1 MPRPT
6 RRQFFAAAIS
16 TRMLTAADFKPRPF
30 PDWDED
36 TVMRVLVDSPWAR
49 VRKVKFSWYG
59 WREEA
64 RQITAR
70 DIPGTNPA
78 VKASSTAPGGSP
90 VGGIGSGKMR
100 NKLPDGV
107 DLIFRWSSALPV
119 RQAKALYRARRQGKP
134 AQATQMVEARGAP
147 GYVLEIFGLPI
158 EAGHAGAEALSSR
171 LQKSAVLRTK
181 TGVVR
186 RAERAQATLT
196 GEEFSVSIVFPRGD
210 APLTA
215 ADGELECSGEAE
227 LFAFR
232 ERFKLRDMT
241 YLGSIEL

>member
-1 MPRPT
+1 M
-6 RRQFFAAAIS
+6 AAVA
-16 TRMLTAADFKPRPF
+16 LLPAADWKARPF
-30 PDWDED
+30 PNWNDGS
-36 TVMRVLVDSPWAR
+36 VMRMLVDSPWAR

-59 WREEA
+59 WREDA
-64 RQITAR
+64 RQITVR

-78 VKASSTAPGGSP
+78 VTASSTAPSGSP
-90 VGGIGSGKMR
+90 VGGIGSGKAR
-100 NKLPDGV
+100 NKLPVGV

-119 RQAKALYRARRQGKP
+119 RQAKALFRARQQGAAAK
-134 AQATQMVEARGAP
+134 ATEMVEARPAP

-181 TGVVR
+181 AGVVR
-186 RAERAQATLT
+186 RAERAQATLS
-196 GEEFSVSIVFPRGD
+196 GEALSVSVFFPRGD
-210 APLTA
+210 APLSA
-215 ADGELECSGEAE
+215 ADGEIECSGEAE

-241 YLGSIEL
+241 YLGSLEL

>member
-1 MPRPT
+1 MLA
-6 RRQFFAAAIS
+6 RRSFLGIAAVAAA
-16 TRMLTAADFKPRPF
+16 TAEWKGRAF
-30 PDWDED
+30 PDWDEG

-64 RQITAR
+64 RQITVR

-78 VKASSTAPGGSP
+78 IKASSTAPGGSP
-90 VGGIGSGKMR
+90 VGGIGSGKVR

-119 RQAKALYRARRQGKP
+119 RQAKALFRARQQGK
-134 AQATQMVEARGAP
+134 ASQATETVEARPAP

-158 EAGHAGAEALSSR
+158 EAGHAGAEALSAR

-186 RAERAQATLT
+186 RAERAQAKLT
-196 GEEFSVSIVFPRGD
+196 GEEFSVSIVFPRGE
-210 APLTA
+210 AALTA
-215 ADGELECSGEAE
+215 ADGDIECSGEAE
-227 LFAFR
+227 LFGFR
-232 ERFKLRDMT
+232 ERFRLRDMT
-241 YLGSIEL
+241 YLGSLEL